1 MHVKSFTKP
10 IWQYGKPPG
19 HQPPVLLVLGQGL
32 TMQTE
37 FLNLYGPNLL
47 TVRAAFLDYVFETLN
62 CWLTRS
68 KVKTK
73 LERITGVTQH
83 QPSRRR
89 NSALVWEESIRQMTE
104 MLHHWRISG
113 SSEKFKVSL

>member
-1 MHVKSFTKP
+1 MRT
-10 IWQYGKPPG
+10 W
-19 HQPPVLLVLGQGL
+19 
-32 TMQTE
+32 